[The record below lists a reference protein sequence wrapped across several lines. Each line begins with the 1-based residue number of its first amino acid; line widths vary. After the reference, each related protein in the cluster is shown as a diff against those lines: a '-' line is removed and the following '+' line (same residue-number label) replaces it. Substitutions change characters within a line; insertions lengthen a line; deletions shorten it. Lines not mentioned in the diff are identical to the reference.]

1 MPSLINLKNLPL
13 IHFHFPVMILFTCWR
28 YFLLITPLLSQEKS
42 ATIIIVAPSYTMN
55 TKQPWAEALV
65 IRDDKIIFVGDK
77 RDALT
82 YQNSVTQLIERPDGM
97 VLPGFI
103 DSHVHLLSGGIEMN
117 DCRLHDLETPAEIY
131 QTIRDFIKTHPDDE
145 WIRGS
150 GWALPIF
157 PDGNPRKE
165 WLDKISTDKP
175 IFLVSVDAHSAWLNS
190 KALTLAGINAQTPDP
205 PNGRIERYPKSND
218 PSGVLR
224 EDAMGLVEQ
233 LLPLYTKDQID
244 GGLKFAVQKANRMG
258 ITALLD
264 AGTEGYVSYDSI
276 QGRYDGLDSYR
287 EETFNKKISIR
298 VAASQYANPESWKN
312 DLKQIKERRFSNEL
326 GAMNT
331 VKIFADGV
339 IEGGTAALLEP
350 YLGTDDCGILN
361 WDPDTLKKAVAEFD
375 KAGFQIHIHAIG
387 DWGIRSTLD
396 AFEFARQQNG
406 LKDKRHM
413 MSHIQL
419 IHPDDV
425 HRFKELNII
434 ASFQALWAYP
444 DKYITDLTLP
454 VLGPVRSRWNY
465 PINSVALSGAR
476 IAGGSDWTVSSLN
489 PLDAIEVAVTRRGPG
504 LKDGDALFP
513 EEAVKLETMLR
524 AYTLEGA
531 YSLFKEN
538 QIGSLEVG
546 KLADIIILDRNLF
559 QIPIYEIHNALVV
572 QTIFNGKV
580 VFKRM

>member
-1 MPSLINLKNLPL
+1 MLSLISFKNLPL
-13 IHFHFPVMILFTCWR
+13 NQIHRRVMILFTCSIF
-28 YFLLITPLLSQEKS
+28 FLFNSPILSQKKS
-42 ATIIIVAPSYTMN
+42 ADIILIAPSYTMN
-55 TKQPWAEALV
+55 SKQPWAEA
-65 IRDDKIIFVGDK
+65 IAIKGEKIIFVGEK
-77 RDALT
+77 QDALKFK
-82 YQNSVTQLIERPDGM
+82 NKVTQVMEMTDGM
-97 VLPGFI
+97 ALPGFI
-103 DSHVHLLSGGIEMN
+103 DSHVHLLWGGIEMN
-117 DCRLHDLETPAEIY
+117 ECHLHDLNTSDQIF
-131 QTIRDFIKTHPDDE
+131 QTIRDYLTGNPDVE
-145 WIRGS
+145 WLRGS
-150 GWALPIF
+150 GWYLPIF
-157 PDGNPRKE
+157 TDGNPRKE
-165 WLDKISTDKP
+165 WLDEICPDKP
-175 IFLVSVDAHSAWLNS
+175 VFLLSADGHSAWVNS
-190 KALTLAGINAQTPDP
+190 KALALAGIDANTTDP
-205 PNGRIERYPKSND
+205 PNGRIERDPKTKE

-224 EDAMGLVEQ
+224 EDAMGLVED
-233 LLPLYTKDQID
+233 LLPRYTKDQID
-244 GGLKFAVQKANRMG
+244 AGLEIAFKEANRFG
-258 ITALLD
+258 ITAILD
-264 AGTEGYVSYDSI
+264 AGTEIYSLAESSSKT
-276 QGRYDGLDSYR
+276 YDGLDSYR
-287 EETFNKKISIR
+287 EATLHKKISLR
-298 VAASQYANPESWKN
+298 VAASQYVNPKSWKE
-312 DLKQIKERRFSNEL
+312 DMVEIKNRRFTNKL
-326 GAMNT
+326 GGMNT
-331 VKIFADGV
+331 VKFFADGV

-350 YLGTDDCGILN
+350 YLGTDDRGILN
-361 WDPDTLKKAVAEFD
+361 WHPDTLKKAVAEFD

-387 DWGIRSTLD
+387 DRGIRSTLD

-425 HRFKELNII
+425 PRFRELNII

-513 EEAVKLETMLR
+513 EEAVKLETMLQ

-559 QIPIYEIHNALVV
+559 QIPVYEIHNALVV

-580 VFKRM
+580 IFKRM

>member
-13 IHFHFPVMILFTCWR
+13 SHLHCSAMILFTCWNF
-28 YFLLITPLLSQEKS
+28 FLLITPLLSQEKS

-82 YQNSVTQLIERPDGM
+82 YQNSVTQLIERSDGM

-131 QTIRDFIKTHPDDE
+131 QTIRDFIKAHPDDE

-190 KALTLAGINAQTPDP
+190 KALTLAGINAQMPDP

-244 GGLKFAVQKANRMG
+244 GGLKFAVEEANRMG

-287 EETFNKKISIR
+287 
-298 VAASQYANPESWKN
+298 
-312 DLKQIKERRFSNEL
+312 
-326 GAMNT
+326 
-331 VKIFADGV
+331 
-339 IEGGTAALLEP
+339 
-350 YLGTDDCGILN
+350 
-361 WDPDTLKKAVAEFD
+361 
-375 KAGFQIHIHAIG
+375 
-387 DWGIRSTLD
+387 
-396 AFEFARQQNG
+396 
-406 LKDKRHM
+406 
-413 MSHIQL
+413 
-419 IHPDDV
+419 
-425 HRFKELNII
+425 
-434 ASFQALWAYP
+434 
-444 DKYITDLTLP
+444 
-454 VLGPVRSRWNY
+454 
-465 PINSVALSGAR
+465 
-476 IAGGSDWTVSSLN
+476 
-489 PLDAIEVAVTRRGPG
+489 
-504 LKDGDALFP
+504 
-513 EEAVKLETMLR
+513 
-524 AYTLEGA
+524 
-531 YSLFKEN
+531 
-538 QIGSLEVG
+538 
-546 KLADIIILDRNLF
+546 
-559 QIPIYEIHNALVV
+559 
-572 QTIFNGKV
+572 
-580 VFKRM
+580 